1 MAGGVVRAAG
11 AGEAWSGVGK
21 DEGDKNEGGDDGG
34 TMMTKTGS
42 NCEDW
47 RRG

>member
-1 MAGGVVRAAG
+1 MARAAG
-11 AGEAWSGVGK
+11 AGEVELGAGK
-21 DEGDKNEGGDDGG
+21 DEGDKDEDEGDRGA
-34 TMMTKTGS
+34 TMTKTGS